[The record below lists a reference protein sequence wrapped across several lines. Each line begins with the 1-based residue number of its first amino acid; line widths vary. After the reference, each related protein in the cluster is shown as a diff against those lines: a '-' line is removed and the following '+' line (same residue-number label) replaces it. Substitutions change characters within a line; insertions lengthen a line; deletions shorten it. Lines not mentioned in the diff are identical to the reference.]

1 MVFAPERNTGHECGY
16 LASHFLTLHNTYAI
30 TEDGKEYGLWTMKG
44 VKSKYL
50 YAARHHIVLDAIS
63 FDSDM
68 VCTNPWIKEE
78 ERLPTTMKK
87 FKDQMY
93 RYKFVP
99 TKQKTPHA
107 AKSMTLSGKTDKDG
121 QIMGGLTDDLAFVF
135 TFSQWVQDQ
144 ILMRRFENL
153 PYDIILGVQWKK
165 RALQQ
170 YERDMHSKR
179 GRIGE

>member
-1 MVFAPERNTGHECGY
+1 
-16 LASHFLTLHNTYAI
+16 
-30 TEDGKEYGLWTMKG
+30 MKG